1 MECGHLLLV
10 SKELRKNKII
20 YREKDTFGWES
31 MNFIRKLSIY
41 IKKILQ
47 GNDILCINM
56 YLVFE
61 TLKKIVLN
69 KFKYLIKI
77 VLASYYKRTIL
88 LLCKIIRGQ
97 G

>member
-1 MECGHLLLV
+1 MRKYEFY
-10 SKELRKNKII
+10 SKVVDLYKKN
-20 YREKDTFGWES
+20 
-31 MNFIRKLSIY
+31 
-41 IKKILQ
+41 LQ